1 MSRKPRA
8 ESVRWRTT
16 APSRLPATQLG
27 VHAADADTTDVLAV
41 HAAGHGLIVG
51 VNEHGRPVT
60 IMLFRPEPTAAVVV
74 GGVRFAQLIAFRAL
88 AIGAHVLVQ
97 TDRPH
102 AWASFAGDCDLDWG
116 NDTAAADLHHE
127 SPAASYEPQLVIV
140 DTDATADAPPPP
152 VRAWSTV
159 LTVRSHLSG
168 WDTAALG
175 RADVALLQR
184 LSPEEANVAAA
195 VINVPEFE
203 QANRDLDDDM
213 VALVS
218 HAQLRVV
225 RIAQT
230 TTEHRMIGP
239 VGRSFQAA
247 QDTGQP

>member
-8 ESVRWRTT
+8 EAVRRPTS
-16 APSRLPATQLG
+16 AARRLPPTQLG
-27 VHAADADTTDVLAV
+27 VHAADAHTTDVLAV

-51 VNEHGRPVT
+51 VNEHGGPVT
-60 IMLFRPEPTAAVVV
+60 IMLFRPEPTAAVVM
-74 GGVRFAQLIAFRAL
+74 GGVRLAQLIAFRAL

-102 AWASFAGDCDLDWG
+102 AWATFAGDCDLDWG
-116 NDTAAADLHHE
+116 NGAAAAGLHHE
-127 SPAASYEPQLVIV
+127 SPAGSYEPRLVIV
-140 DTDATADAPPPP
+140 DTDATADAAPSPM
-152 VRAWSTV
+152 RAWSTV
-159 LTVRSHLSG
+159 LTVRSHISG
-168 WDTAALG
+168 WDTAVLG

-184 LSPEEANVAAA
+184 LSPDEANVAAA

-203 QANRDLDDDM
+203 QENGDLADDM

-218 HAQLRVV
+218 HGQLRVV